1 MAYASI
7 DDIVDIYGQQT
18 LEYYAP
24 LKPDKT
30 VDEDKV
36 ETALERASAEI
47 DAYLTGRYNV
57 PLQRPGQQIKQVAVD
72 IAVYRMA
79 PSLSTQTKENRLR
92 YEDAISFLKL
102 AASGTKGIGVG
113 DESSDAEDPGAD
125 SRRVRTSYF
134 RRA

>member
-1 MAYASI
+1 VAYATI
-7 DDIVDIYGQQT
+7 EDIVDIYGQST
-18 LEYYAP
+18 LQNYAP
-24 LKPDKT
+24 LKPDDS

-36 ETALERASAEI
+36 STALDRASAEV
-47 DAYLTGRYNV
+47 DAYLSGRYNV
-57 PLQRPGQQIKQVAVD
+57 PLQRPGQQIKQVVVD

-79 PSLSTQTKENRLR
+79 VSLTVQTKENRLR

-113 DESSDAEDPGAD
+113 DEDADAEDPGAD
-125 SRRVRTSYF
+125 SRKIRVSYF